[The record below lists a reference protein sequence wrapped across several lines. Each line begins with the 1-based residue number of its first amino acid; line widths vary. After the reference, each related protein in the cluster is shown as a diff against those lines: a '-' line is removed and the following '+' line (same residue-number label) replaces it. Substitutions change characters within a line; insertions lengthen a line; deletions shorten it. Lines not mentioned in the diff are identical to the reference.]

1 MSLSKNVV
9 VDAIK
14 KIANILNN
22 RPLTVDYYDELVQPL
37 KLHINY
43 YRVGISTHK

>member
-43 YRVGISTHK
+43 YTVGISTHK